1 MDYANYWASATA
13 TADLGDT
20 IEQSLRFAAD
30 SVLHRDFSTTATSN
44 TTGTFS
50 FWVKKA
56 GQAAEQTIVMRD
68 GNHWFA
74 AFPGT
79 DKLAARQSGAGFT
92 DFGSAVY
99 RDSSAWYHF
108 VVSINSNTAT
118 VYVNG
123 TQISTTVTTDDIF
136 TSGTNSLR
144 IGSESTTAASSNLDG
159 YLAEF
164 IFVDGQALDEED
176 FGRDNEDGVWVP
188 QDYTGSYGTN
198 GFHLTFDSSQTNGI
212 GHDSSGNGNHF
223 TASGFDTA
231 AISSSNTD
239 NDVDYN
245 DTPTSN
251 YATYN
256 PLVNND
262 EPTFNQA
269 NLDGD
274 SFNNGIAW
282 ATQELPDEHLY
293 CEFVRT
299 AGDRFAA
306 GVWDAE
312 DEFEKGAANDNDYA
326 FGIVYSEYGG
336 SNRIYNESTT
346 ASQTGLT
353 AYSTGDVLGVEWRG
367 DLATRQVNFYIN
379 GTQVGTSENVAAGG
393 RYYFGAHRAGGSTG
407 PSVQVNFGQMP
418 FVAAPTGVSNTTH
431 GMQSNNL
438 PEPTIMNGSDHFRA
452 LTGTGANILAIAQGT
467 NTSGT
472 NWNDDVNTGFTNGL
486 WWIKDRAN
494 SNQHQLVD
502 SVRGTTNQT
511 IQNPSGG
518 YENAYSAPSGSSV
531 AWCWKYNSSD
541 VSENGF
547 NIIEFTGA
555 DNDPQTIDT
564 GLTNPQFVMYV
575 SDAGSSQVKVQHAS
589 YQPGL
594 LELHSDS
601 QGVGYSAC
609 TFSGGNVN
617 IDGALISGSGV
628 MYAWEPVEGFSKFGS
643 YDGNDNAD
651 GVFVYLGFRPAMII
665 LKTIGLGYDWF
676 IWDTTRDTNN
686 PSDTVLKPNLTQDET
701 TASSPAQEIDI
712 LSNGFKIRGANQVNQ
727 LTDYLY
733 AAWAESPFGGEN
745 QPPATAR

>member
-20 IEQSLRFAAD
+20 INQSLRFTGSQNLTKTMAAGAETT
-30 SVLHRDFSTTATSN
+30 FSCWVKIANLSQTSAMAFIGATS
-44 TTGTFS
+44 GTNYVQLYWEGATYETLGADNSNSSYVFTS
-50 FWVKKA
+50 NKL
-56 GQAAEQTIVMRD
+56 RD
-68 GNHWFA
+68 
-74 AFPGT
+74 P
-79 DKLAARQSGAGFT
+79 
-92 DFGSAVY
+92 
-99 RDSSAWYHF
+99 SAWYHL
-108 VVSINSNTAT
+108 
-118 VYVNG
+118 VYVRSSSDTKIYING
-123 TQISTTVTTDDIF
+123 AEASYR
-136 TSGTNSLR
+136 TSGTGSNGALSSTTFA
-144 IGSESTTAASSNLDG
+144 IGSYANGTGKFEGYMADVHFVESVKQPS
-159 YLAEF
+159 
-164 IFVDGQALDEED
+164 D
-176 FGRDNEDGVWVP
+176 FGKYNEDGVWVP

-212 GHDSSGNGNHF
+212 GHDSSGNGNDF
-223 TASGFDTA
+223 TATGFDTA
-231 AISSSNTD
+231 DISSSNTD
-239 NDVDYN
+239 NDVDYL

-336 SNRIYNESTT
+336 SNRIFNESTT

>member
-20 IEQSLRFAAD
+20 INQSLRFTGSQNLTKTMAAGAETT
-30 SVLHRDFSTTATSN
+30 FSCWVKIANLSQTSAMAFIGATS
-44 TTGTFS
+44 GTNYVQLYWEGATYETLGADNSNSSYVFTS
-50 FWVKKA
+50 NKL
-56 GQAAEQTIVMRD
+56 RD
-68 GNHWFA
+68 
-74 AFPGT
+74 P
-79 DKLAARQSGAGFT
+79 
-92 DFGSAVY
+92 
-99 RDSSAWYHF
+99 SAWYHL
-108 VVSINSNTAT
+108 
-118 VYVNG
+118 VYVRSSSDTKIYING
-123 TQISTTVTTDDIF
+123 AEASYR
-136 TSGTNSLR
+136 TSGTGSNGALSSTTFA
-144 IGSESTTAASSNLDG
+144 IGSYANGTGKFEGYMADVHFVESVKQPS
-159 YLAEF
+159 
-164 IFVDGQALDEED
+164 D
-176 FGRDNEDGVWVP
+176 FGKYNEDGVWVP

-212 GHDSSGNGNHF
+212 GHDSSGNGNDF
-223 TASGFDTA
+223 TATGFDTA
-231 AISSSNTD
+231 DISSSNTD
-239 NDVDYN
+239 NDVDYL

-274 SFNNGIAW
+274 TFNNGIAW

-336 SNRIYNESTT
+336 SNRIFNESTT

-686 PSDTVLKPNLTQDET
+686 PSDTVLKPNLTQDEA

-727 LTDYLY
+727 LTNHIYC
-733 AAWAESPFGGEN
+733 AWAENPFGGEN